1 MRGFTDQFTN
11 QFPSFLSFFFSLF
24 FCCNS
29 IEWQLTILWPIL
41 LDCQTF
47 HALFLAVAQ
56 EVIGGREYSS
66 VDDRE
71 IELMEETGLE
81 QLIILTFRLQED
93 WEENTLGLLEICSIN
108 FKTFVSFLLLYFWEG
123 NWHSRCLPFQGSGVH
138 WDPVNR
144 HRQQF
149 SWRQWLWRDGK
160 EHWEYVTE
168 QEN

>member
-29 IEWQLTILWPIL
+29 IEWQLTILCPIL

-47 HALFLAVAQ
+47 HALFLSVAQ

-93 WEENTLGLLEICSIN
+93 WEGNTLGLLEICSVN
-108 FKTFVSFLLLYFWEG
+108 FKTFVSFLLLYF
-123 NWHSRCLPFQGSGVH
+123 
-138 WDPVNR
+138 
-144 HRQQF
+144 
-149 SWRQWLWRDGK
+149 
-160 EHWEYVTE
+160 
-168 QEN
+168 